1 MATPAEN
8 RAVILSLIEYLEK
21 GSAGKFIDE
30 RTITSLARI
39 FGETCGFRCGCPG
52 TFQEGMRDAPFAT
65 LLRVLTCPDVSGIA
79 LAPDSSDGLGFGG
92 TADFGILAGTT
103 ITNTGAT
110 VITGDL
116 GLSPGSDVTGFPPG
130 SVLGDTHI
138 TDAEAAAAQI
148 ALTAQYLDLAGRA
161 SDSTVGGDIGGQTL
175 DPGVYTSA
183 SSLEV
188 TTADL
193 TLDAGG
199 NTSAVFIFQIGSTLT
214 IANGRQIILAGGA
227 QAGNIYW
234 QVGSSATI
242 GTTVI
247 FNGTIV
253 ALTSISVN
261 TSATINGRLLARNG
275 AVTLAANSVVVP
287 T

>member
-1 MATPAEN
+1 
-8 RAVILSLIEYLEK
+8 
-21 GSAGKFIDE
+21 
-30 RTITSLARI
+30 
-39 FGETCGFRCGCPG
+39 
-52 TFQEGMRDAPFAT
+52 MRDAPFAT

-79 LAPDSSDGLGFGG
+79 LAPDSGDGLGFGG

-199 NTSAVFIFQIGSTLT
+199 DTSAVFIFQIGSTLT
-214 IANGRQIILAGGA
+214 IANGRQVILAGGA
-227 QAGNIYW
+227 QASNIYW

-261 TSATINGRLLARNG
+261 TGATINGRLLARNG